1 MANTVP
7 TLVLRWT
14 LVTLVLALVA
24 LLILLPFASF
34 LATAFWRLDGHE
46 IVRDPTLDN
55 LRSFFGNET
64 YVAVFLRT
72 LVLCAKVT
80 LIGLAIGY
88 PIAWFIWRRQAVARY
103 LLLFAFVIPLFM
115 SYIVKIYTMRTILG
129 LNGFLNQILV
139 GAGVL
144 EKPSLVFL
152 YNQTSILVTMA
163 VIFLPFLIL
172 PVFLSLDR
180 IPRNLIEASADLGAG
195 TFRTLWHVTVPLSLP
210 GAIAGSLFTFVL
222 ALGDFVTPQMVGGP
236 NGFTFGRVI
245 WSQFGLA
252 YNWPFGAAM
261 GAVLLAVSI
270 MIIVSAGLIL
280 RRQRV

>member
-14 LVTLVLALVA
+14 LVALVLALVA

-34 LATAFWRLDGHE
+34 LATAIWRLDGNE

-55 LRSFFGNET
+55 FRSFFGNET

-72 LVLCAKVT
+72 LGLCAKVT

-115 SYIVKIYTMRTILG
+115 SYIVKIYTMRAILG

-195 TFRTLWHVTVPLSLP
+195 TFRTLWHVIVPLSLP

-270 MIIVSAGLIL
+270 MFIVSAGLIL